1 MPVPVKIVYR
11 ADSGASWEPS
21 GSVLFWRE
29 VLQQAWL
36 HHNDK
41 IAKFA
46 LESITL
52 LLRDSTNEE
61 GVQCSGVPKVA
72 EAGKARQNR
81 V

>member
-41 IAKFA
+41 IAKYA
-46 LESITL
+46 LESIIL
-52 LLRDSTNEE
+52 LLRDSTDEE
-61 GVQCSGVPKVA
+61 GVQCSGFPQVA